1 MAVPLIVGVEQ
12 PRLAARRILVVVAVV
27 AVAAAAVGSTHHNQ
41 QFVHSPE
48 VCDWCSFLSL

>member
-1 MAVPLIVGVEQ
+1 MAVLLIVGVEQ
-12 PRLAARRILVVVAVV
+12 PRLAARRILVVAVV
-27 AVAAAAVGSTHHNQ
+27 AVAAAAVGSIHHNQ